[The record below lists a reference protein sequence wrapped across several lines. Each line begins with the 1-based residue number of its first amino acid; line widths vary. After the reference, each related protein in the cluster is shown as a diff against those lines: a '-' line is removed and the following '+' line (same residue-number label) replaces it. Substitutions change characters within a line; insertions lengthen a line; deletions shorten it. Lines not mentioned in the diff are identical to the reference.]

1 MYTVA
6 RQGQRGFHQRTEYN
20 KRILVMSNSENTELV
35 NINPKGGF
43 KHFGLVEGDYMIVRG
58 TIPGVPKRLIKL
70 RQPIRSK
77 QSKISEPKVLEVIV

>member
-1 MYTVA
+1 
-6 RQGQRGFHQRTEYN
+6 
-20 KRILVMSNSENTELV
+20 MSNSERNDVT

-43 KHFGLVEGDYMIVRG
+43 KHYGFVDGDYMVVRG

-77 QSKISEPKVLEVIV
+77 PIKTVEPKILEVIV